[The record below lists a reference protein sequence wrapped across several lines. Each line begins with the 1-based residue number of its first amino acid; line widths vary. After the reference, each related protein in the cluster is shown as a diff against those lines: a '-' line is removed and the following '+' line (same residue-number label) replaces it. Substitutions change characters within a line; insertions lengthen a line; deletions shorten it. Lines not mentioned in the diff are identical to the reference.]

1 MKTSKI
7 YFALGLL
14 GLALQ
19 ATAGEYCLAFRR
31 ELPYTGTV
39 EYKGKCDGQQFRA
52 LTGWFGNTQ
61 DGLDRFSTLLE
72 SKGFKLL
79 NTFSNREIV
88 VFSKNPAVA
97 APACLVEANY
107 IGRCAYFIDCSG
119 EEGDSNEVPFTKK
132 ALTGFLN
139 AYQYKSIQSWAKVD
153 SFRDDTQC
161 KGLDR
166 YLLLEKIE
174 KDHI

>member
-61 DGLDRFSTLLE
+61 DGLDRFSALLE

-79 NTFSNREIV
+79 NSFSNQTIV
-88 VFSKNPAVA
+88 VFSKNAAVA
-97 APACLVEANY
+97 APACLVEARY
-107 IGRCAYFIDCSG
+107 LGSCAYDIDCSG
-119 EEGDSNEVPFTKK
+119 EEGDSIEVPFTKK
-132 ALTGFLN
+132 ALNSFLN
-139 AYQYKSIQSWAKVD
+139 AYQYKTIQTWAKVD
-153 SFRDDTQC
+153 SFRDHTQC

-166 YLLLEKIE
+166 YLLLEK
-174 KDHI
+174 K